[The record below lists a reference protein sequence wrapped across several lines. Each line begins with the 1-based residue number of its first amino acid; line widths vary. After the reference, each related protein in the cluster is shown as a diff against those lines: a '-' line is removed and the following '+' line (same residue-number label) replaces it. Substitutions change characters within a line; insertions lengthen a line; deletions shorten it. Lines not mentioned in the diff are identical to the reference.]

1 MKQFYNN
8 SPQISCLT
16 NLKNNSELRICFDL
30 DNTLVS
36 FPKIPGDYT
45 SVEPIQENINFLKYL
60 KNFGHTIIIYT
71 ARRMK
76 TFQGNQGKL
85 SANIGKVTF
94 DSLEKLDIPFDEI
107 YFGKPYADYYIDDKA
122 ISCYNDLEK
131 ELGFYQDII
140 KPRDFNTLV
149 ENTIEIFTKKSDDL
163 SGEIYYYQNIPK
175 CIKDMFPIFIDND
188 NNSKWYSIEKIKG
201 LTLSNMYLSELL
213 SLKLLEHVMK
223 SIKRIQHV
231 ELSDSK
237 KLDIYANY
245 IDKLVDRYESYDY
258 SKFTDSEHIFN
269 CLKKFL
275 DIYQKKNMGKR
286 VCIHGDPV
294 FSNILINQY
303 DKIKFIDMR
312 GKLGSELTIEGDWLY
327 DWAKLYQSL
336 IGYDEILLNKEMNL
350 EYKQNM
356 INHFE
361 NIFISW
367 YGENDLKNLKMIT
380 NSLLF
385 TLIPLHDNTKCVKYF
400 KLINL
405 NVN

>member
-1 MKQFYNN
+1 
-8 SPQISCLT
+8 
-16 NLKNNSELRICFDL
+16 
-30 DNTLVS
+30 
-36 FPKIPGDYT
+36 
-45 SVEPIQENINFLKYL
+45 
-60 KNFGHTIIIYT
+60 
-71 ARRMK
+71 
-76 TFQGNQGKL
+76 
-85 SANIGKVTF
+85 
-94 DSLEKLDIPFDEI
+94 
-107 YFGKPYADYYIDDKA
+107 
-122 ISCYNDLEK
+122 
-131 ELGFYQDII
+131 
-140 KPRDFNTLV
+140 
-149 ENTIEIFTKKSDDL
+149 
-163 SGEIYYYQNIPK
+163 
-175 CIKDMFPIFIDND
+175 
-188 NNSKWYSIEKIKG
+188 
-201 LTLSNMYLSELL
+201 
-213 SLKLLEHVMK
+213 
-223 SIKRIQHV
+223 
-231 ELSDSK
+231 
-237 KLDIYANY
+237 
-245 IDKLVDRYESYDY
+245 
-258 SKFTDSEHIFN
+258 
-269 CLKKFL
+269 
-275 DIYQKKNMGKR
+275 MGKR